1 MITQQFGLID
11 MPGSSSHKRHKKPT
25 PLAGGTILFVSL
37 ILVAS
42 AFNFWGDKQIRALL
56 LSSTIIF
63 AFGLWDDLQGLSAS
77 QKLLG
82 QFLASIL
89 LISLGVSTHFLEN
102 ISVGF
107 LNQNAFIWLDW
118 MITFFWLVVV
128 TNAFNLIDSMDG
140 LAIGLG
146 GIAFAFIIV
155 ISFVSGQPILSAFSA
170 VFLGICVGLYFYN
183 ISPAHLFL
191 GDSGSQTLGFILAS
205 IAILYNPLGLPQ
217 ASSWFVPILLLG
229 VPLFDTM
236 LVIFSRLYRRK
247 PIFQSD
253 LGHTYHRLVRLG
265 LDSRRAV
272 LLMHISALILSCL
285 AIIALS
291 VSPFTTNLL
300 FFLALIIGSSALI
313 FLGLKPIE

>member
-1 MITQQFGLID
+1 

-25 PLAGGTILFVSL
+25 PLAGGTILFVTL
-37 ILVAS
+37 MLVTFAL
-42 AFNFWGDKQIRALL
+42 NLWGDKQIQALL
-56 LSSTIIF
+56 ISNTIIF
-63 AFGLWDDLQGLSAS
+63 AFGLWDDLQGLSAP
-77 QKLLG
+77 QKLFG
-82 QFLASIL
+82 QLLASVL
-89 LISLGVSTHFLEN
+89 LISLGVSTHFLDN
-102 ISVGF
+102 LHLSF
-107 LNQNAFIWLDW
+107 LNKNMLVWLNW
-118 MITFFWLVVV
+118 AITIFWLVAA

-146 GIAFAFIIV
+146 GIAFTFFIV
-155 ISFVSGQPILSAFSA
+155 VSFTSGQPKLSALSA
-170 VFLGICVGLYFYN
+170 VLLGICVGLYFYN

-191 GDSGSQTLGFILAS
+191 GDSGSQTLGFTLAS
-205 IAILYNPLGLPQ
+205 VAILYNPQGLPQ

-229 VPLFDTM
+229 VPLFDTT

-291 VSPFTTNLL
+291 VSPITTNIL
-300 FFLALIIGSSALI
+300 FFLSLMIGFSVLI
-313 FLGLKPIE
+313 FLGIKPIE